1 MRYVLC
7 GSCIVKA
14 RKTMKFLNRFEFNRF
29 LEKDYDRSVLSWLWL
44 NHIIRLKYRISSPN
58 INRCLCTTKNDK
70 HGKLGDFSCDLTQS
84 FNMQILIYMVHGK
97 EYAIIDHN
105 SENYSQFQSNK
116 IYLFDQHLIWSRLRQ
131 HLKLINRMIT
141 PKMFVEPLNM
151 HGFTNGLANQTM

>member
-1 MRYVLC
+1 
-7 GSCIVKA
+7 
-14 RKTMKFLNRFEFNRF
+14 
-29 LEKDYDRSVLSWLWL
+29 
-44 NHIIRLKYRISSPN
+44 
-58 INRCLCTTKNDK
+58 
-70 HGKLGDFSCDLTQS
+70 
-84 FNMQILIYMVHGK
+84 MQIWIYMLHGK